1 MVRQQAPAALASS
14 RTRRFVRSPFSN
26 YLEAVM
32 SRVVTPF
39 ILLLAVAV
47 AACTEAPTALPSA
60 DAAEVSEMKMGKNPP
75 GQVRHIEALVSA
87 LEAAWAA
94 KDAAAYAAL
103 YAEDVEVIGPVA
115 NIISGREALRAQHAF
130 LFGPTGPFRVSTL
143 EVEVRRIQFL
153 TGTIAIVDLDY
164 TQTGYFALPP
174 GLRETEPGV
183 VRHVVRWVVV
193 KHRGEWL
200 ILGQQMTP
208 VPPTS

>member
-1 MVRQQAPAALASS
+1 
-14 RTRRFVRSPFSN
+14 
-26 YLEAVM
+26 M

-87 LEAAWAA
+87 LEATWAA

-103 YAEDVEVIGPVA
+103 YAEDVEFIGPTAGV
-115 NIISGREALRAQHAF
+115 ISGRDALRAAHVFVFSTIFAQ
-130 LFGPTGPFRVSTL
+130 STL
-143 EVEVRRIQFL
+143 DAEVRRIQFL
-153 TGTIAIVDLDY
+153 TGTIAIVDLDF
-164 TQTGYFALPP
+164 TLTGFTGLPP
-174 GLRETEPGV
+174 GLRATEPGV

-193 KHRGEWL
+193 KHRGEWQ

-208 VPPTS
+208 IPPLP